1 MKRKLLFAVLMI
13 AGALGLSVSAQTWTD
28 ATLDGGRYVFQN
40 VGSGRFLGPSNSWGT
55 QASLIEASHW
65 NQLHSLGNG
74 AYNIES
80 QVSNGGTNYYLTADL
95 FMDGAPA
102 TITIQTNGTYFSMAI
117 GTDYLGYGGSN
128 TVLTKGSDREA
139 ANFQWQIVPYDDYLT
154 GATGTNPKDATYRIY
169 DANFDRNN
177 RFGGGDN
184 NDKGN
189 QWTMV
194 ASNQNLCGGTNENKC
209 AESWRA
215 AFTLSQTINL
225 PNGIYKVRAQAA
237 LTEYTVTGANFPVVY
252 ATGTSTVTTPFK
264 TMQHGENS
272 MNTMSGQFTSGLY
285 YTDWSS
291 QVNVTDGKLI
301 VGVKGTRTD
310 TWCIWDNIQLQYL
323 GAEIDLSALAAD
335 LATAVANAQAVE
347 GTVPTVIY
355 NQIAAVVS
363 ANNGTYSTAAEYTTA
378 ITAINNAVSTY
389 ATADIVAAYSK
400 YLKVRTATVALDDD
414 ASVFSGSATV
424 DVSDADAAANA
435 ATTVADID
443 AAIPLLRNDANTFL
457 GAVTVNSG
465 KFFTITDIFLENADF
480 SAGDITGWETN
491 FGEGGRAN
499 NFGYQG
505 ANYTNGAVS
514 ISKFIE
520 AWKNGATLGDG
531 YLRQTVSG
539 LPEGKYTLEADAI
552 AVWQSAPETE
562 TTGAYLYINA
572 GGVDFKTAMNT
583 GNALPEHFT
592 TEFLSTGGVDVTFG
606 LKTES
611 TNANWVCAD
620 NFVVKF
626 YGIDLGPYATLLAQA
641 VAEAQAV
648 NGTVP
653 AGVYSELESVVT
665 TYNKTY
671 STSSEYTTAI
681 AAIQAATA
689 TAKAAVVPYNRYQQ
703 IRAAVLAIDSY
714 IDVSTADADLNDAT
728 NAAEVEAAISTLREA
743 LTDYMA
749 MAPASIMP
757 IDVTAALVDN
767 ASPGTA
773 GNDDFWTA
781 TAALGRGNNLIEYYQ
796 KSGATYTQRLG
807 VNMPAGIYNLTVVG
821 YTRTG
826 YDAVITANT
835 FTAPMAQ
842 VASSSVNNRAAGNTW
857 IAAGNG
863 VATLTFQLT
872 AAQALTIG
880 LTAATTGDQWT
891 AWRSFK
897 LEYLGSEFPP
907 YTLATGKMNATVAAA
922 QTAAEAAFLADKTM
936 DNYNA
941 LNAAIAQAEA
951 SVAAYAVAAAEL
963 AKARAIRE
971 NHNLATAEATTTFDG
986 VISTWTTAYDEGTMA
1001 DADANSLGATLG
1013 TVVTGHRG
1021 GANGAAVK
1029 YIESG
1034 FGLNAFDEALYI
1046 NTWSVEGET
1055 DGSGFKVPFF
1065 EYWIGDTE
1073 TLADHVWTG
1082 TVSGLENGLYKVSAS
1097 VRVRATNGV
1106 TPTDATGI
1114 TLSVNDGTAVDVT
1127 EGTQVG
1133 ESQFNLGAY
1142 EAEGLV
1148 KDGTL
1153 HVNFAVAGA
1162 NISWLSFQNVKYTKV
1177 RDLTPEEAAI
1187 VPTAIALDQTSVTLT
1202 AAANTVTLTPSF
1214 TPTDATPTVTWTTSD
1229 AAVATVVD
1237 GVVTGV
1243 APGTATITV
1252 TSNFDA
1258 TVQATCEVTVSYPE
1272 TVVPTSDVV
1281 LDGPTKTTV
1290 TYGTENLIK
1299 NGAFEYPDAFF
1310 AWTSAN
1316 NFSDKLT
1323 SAKFTTQTEGGNTYL
1338 VGTVNEGSNASGSIG
1353 TAWPIEAGKTYA
1365 FSYRVKSLGTAAG
1378 EQGYLVTSL
1387 TNTKGD
1393 ETSVLGKPTLTA
1405 GEWTT
1410 FTKVFTN
1417 TDNYQY
1423 LQVKFRWLSNN
1434 FGFDDFYLV
1443 EVVDET
1449 IVGNVAYITDNVPT
1463 SNIGTN
1469 AFQYSQDNINAATS
1483 LVQDVATVDEV
1494 KAAYKKM
1501 MTLNAPDVNERYN
1514 IKVATA
1520 GHAKEGNAILAGLGA
1535 TSANNPTGYTFQV
1548 NNAPTAYMAQ
1558 AFGFESTGDAEN
1570 TNDYYIFVER
1580 AEGKVY
1586 LTNGTLNGSAAGW
1599 KASQIQGTT
1608 VEANKRAFTIAATA
1622 TDNVFNIVNTETN
1635 STVAAQ
1641 VGGNIYTEAGNADF
1655 TVAVAPKAT
1664 VNVNVSAAAGYG
1676 TIIVPFNA
1684 DIPAGMKAYTC
1695 VDTDNTKLVLEE
1707 STTLKANVP
1716 YILEGAGT
1724 ATLSGY
1730 GMATETSY
1738 TESLL
1743 TGVYEPYTTKD
1754 GDYVLQKHGDVVA
1767 FFEVNTADAQP
1778 TVGANRCYLTDASG
1792 SGVKA
1797 FYFNTA
1803 DGIQRVEVDAD
1814 SDIIYNLAGQRVSKA
1829 QKGGIYVING
1839 KKVLV
1844 K

>member
-1 MKRKLLFAVLMI
+1 MKRKLLFAILMI
-13 AGALGLSVSAQTWTD
+13 AGVLGFQASAQTWTD
-28 ATLDGGRYVFQN
+28 ATLDAGKYVFQN

-65 NQLHSLGNG
+65 NQLHSLGSG
-74 AYNIES
+74 TYNIES
-80 QVSNGGTNYYLTADL
+80 QVSNGGTNYYLEAGL
-95 FMDGAPA
+95 FMDNDKPA
-102 TITIQTNGTYFSMAI
+102 SITIQTNGTYYSLAI
-117 GTDYLGYGGSN
+117 GSDYLGYDGTS
-128 TVLTKGSDREA
+128 TVLAKGSDRET
-139 ANFQWQIVPYDDYLT
+139 ANFQWNIVAYDDFLT
-154 GATGTNPKDATYRIY
+154 GATSTNPKDASYLI
-169 DANFDRNN
+169 ACQNFDRNH
-177 RFGGGDN
+177 RYASA
-184 NDKGN
+184 
-189 QWTMV
+189 WTMV
-194 ASNQNLCGGTNENKC
+194 ASNQNLSGGTNENRC
-209 AESWRA
+209 AESWQA
-215 AFTLSQTINL
+215 AFTLSQTVNL
-225 PNGIYKVRAQAA
+225 PNGVYKVRAQAA
-237 LTEYTVTGANFPVVY
+237 LTEYTVTGADFPVVY
-252 ATGTSTVTTPFK
+252 ATGATTVTTPFK

-272 MNTMSGQFTSGLY
+272 MNTMSAQFTSGLY

-291 QVNVTDGKLI
+291 QVKVTDGKLT
-301 VGVKGTRTD
+301 VGVKGTRTN

-323 GAEIDLSALAAD
+323 GTEVDLSGLAAD
-335 LATAVANAQAVE
+335 LAAAIAAAQATE
-347 GTVPTVIY
+347 GTIPTALY

-363 ANNGTYSTAAEYTTA
+363 ANNGTYSDEDGYTTA
-378 ITAINNAVSTY
+378 INNVNNAVSTY

-400 YLKVRTATVALDDD
+400 YKKVRAATVALDDD
-414 ASVFSGSATV
+414 TSVFSGSATV
-424 DVSDADAAANA
+424 DVSDADAAAEA
-435 ATTVADID
+435 ATTVAAID
-443 AAIPLLRNDANTFL
+443 AAINLLRADANTFL
-457 GAVTVNSG
+457 NAVTVNTG

-480 SAGDITGWETN
+480 SAGNINGWETN
-491 FGEGGRAN
+491 FGEGGRAQ
-499 NFGYQG
+499 NFGYQV
-505 ANYTNGAVS
+505 ASYTNGTVV
-514 ISKFIE
+514 ISQFIE

-572 GGVDFKTAMNT
+572 GGVDFKKAMNT
-583 GNALPEHFT
+583 GNALPEHFS

-626 YGIDLGPYATLLAQA
+626 YGIDLTPYAALLAQA

-653 AGVYSELESVVT
+653 AGIYSELESVVT
-665 TYNKTY
+665 TYNQTY
-671 STSSEYTTAI
+671 TTSAEYTTAI

-689 TAKAAVVPYNRYQQ
+689 TAKATVVPYNRYQQ
-703 IRAAVLAIDSY
+703 IRAAVLAINSD

-728 NAAEVEAAISTLREA
+728 DAAGVEAAIVTLREA
-743 LTDYMA
+743 LTDYLPT
-749 MAPASIMP
+749 APAANMP

-781 TAALGRGNNLIEYYQ
+781 TAAIGRGYGLNEYYQ
-796 KSGATYTQRLG
+796 KNGATYTQKLG
-807 VNMPAGIYNLTVVG
+807 VNMPAGLYNLTVVG
-821 YTRTG
+821 YTRTD
-826 YDAVITANT
+826 YDAVITANE

-842 VASSSVNNRAAGNTW
+842 VASGTANNLAGGDAW

-880 LTAATTGDQWT
+880 LTAATTDDQWT

-897 LEYLGSEFPP
+897 LEYLGEEFPA
-907 YTLATGKMNATVAAA
+907 YALETGKMNADVAAA
-922 QTAAEAAFLADKTM
+922 QTAAETAFLADKTLA
-936 DNYNA
+936 NYNA
-941 LNAAIAQAEA
+941 LIAAIDAAKA
-951 SVAAYAVAAAEL
+951 SEAAYAVAAAEL
-963 AKARAIRE
+963 DKAKAIRE
-971 NHNLATAEATTTFDG
+971 NHNLATAEAATTFDG
-986 VISTWTTAYDEGTMA
+986 VISNMTTAYDNGTMT
-1001 DADANSLGATLG
+1001 DAEANAAGTTLG
-1013 TVVTGHRG
+1013 TVVTGHRA
-1021 GANGAAVK
+1021 GADGAAVK

-1034 FGLNAFDEALYI
+1034 FGLNAFGAALYI

-1055 DGSGFKVPFF
+1055 DGSNFKVPFF

-1073 TLADHVWTG
+1073 TLAATTWTG
-1082 TVSGLENGLYKVSAS
+1082 ALEGMDNGLYQVTAD
-1097 VRVRATNGV
+1097 VRVRATNSA
-1106 TPTDATGI
+1106 TAADATGI
-1114 TLSVNDGTAVDVT
+1114 TLSVNDGTEVDVT

-1133 ESQFNLGAY
+1133 TTQFNLGSY
-1142 EAEGLV
+1142 QAEGLV
-1148 KDGTL
+1148 KDGKL
-1153 HVNFAVAGA
+1153 SVNFKVAEGN

-1187 VPTAIALDQTSVTLT
+1187 VPTDIALDQTSVTLT
-1202 AAANTVTLTPSF
+1202 ATANTVTLTPSF
-1214 TPTDATPTVTWTTSD
+1214 TPTDATPTVTWATSD
-1229 AAVATVVD
+1229 AAVATVAD

-1252 TSNFDA
+1252 TSTFDA

-1272 TVVPTSDVV
+1272 TAVPASDVV
-1281 LDGPTKTTV
+1281 LDGPVKTTV
-1290 TYGTENLIK
+1290 IYGTENLIK
-1299 NGAFEYPDAFF
+1299 NGTFEYPDAFY

-1316 NFSDKLT
+1316 TFSDELT

-1338 VGTVNEGSNASGSIG
+1338 VGTVNEGGSANGSIG
-1353 TAWPIEAGKTYA
+1353 TAWPIEAGKTYV
-1365 FSYRVKSLGTAAG
+1365 FSYRVKSLSTAAG
-1378 EQGYLVTSL
+1378 EQGYLITSL
-1387 TNTKGD
+1387 TNNKGD

-1410 FTKVFTN
+1410 FTKKFTN

-1463 SNIGTN
+1463 NNIGTN
-1469 AFQYSQDNINAATS
+1469 AFQYSQDNIDAATS

-1514 IKVATA
+1514 IQVATA

-1548 NNAPTAYMAQ
+1548 NNAPTAYLAQ
-1558 AFGFESTGDAEN
+1558 AFGFESTGDADN

-1580 AEGKVY
+1580 PEGKVY
-1586 LTNGTLNGSAAGW
+1586 LTNGTSNGSAAGW
-1599 KASQIQGTT
+1599 KANQIQGTT
-1608 VEANKRAFTIAATA
+1608 EDGNKRAFTIAASA
-1622 TDNVFNIVNTETN
+1622 TDGAINVINTETN

-1641 VGGNIYTEAGNADF
+1641 PGGNIYTEAGNADF
-1655 TVAVAPKAT
+1655 AVVVASKAT

-1684 DIPAGMKAYTC
+1684 EIPAGMKAYTC

-1803 DGIQRVEVDAD
+1803 DGIQGVEVDAN

-1829 QKGGIYVING
+1829 KKGGIYVING